1 MKYLKTRIN
10 KIIIAVLF
18 CILPA
23 GGLTACKG
31 PAAPPAET
39 DTQILSESIAAE
51 TSGTQENSSPE
62 YLALTPEQNTPS
74 SDASSEN
81 LPYDSET
88 IIEEQSFSGMDL
100 GDYRDV
106 RFTTSLVTR
115 DGLPHI
121 RYSLA
126 SGEETVYTFP
136 DAYASWHFEDTINFI
151 TFHDINGDGKKTS
164 SQANNTQPVPAMKTP
179 VPFPWSVFT

>member
-39 DTQILSESIAAE
+39 DTPILSESTAAE
-51 TSGTQENSSPE
+51 TAGTQENSSPE
-62 YLALTPEQNTPS
+62 YPALTPERENTPS

-88 IIEEQSFSGMDL
+88 IIEEQSFSGVDL

-115 DGLPHI
+115 DGQSHI
-121 RYSLA
+121 RYSLV

-136 DAYASWHFEDTINFI
+136 DAYSSLHF
-151 TFHDINGDGKKTS
+151 
-164 SQANNTQPVPAMKTP
+164 
-179 VPFPWSVFT
+179 

>member
-100 GDYRDV
+100 ESTGMSVSRPAWLRATACRISDTLSPQVKRPFIPSLMPM
-106 RFTTSLVTR
+106 RPGILKIPLILLPSMTSMAT
-115 DGLPHI
+115 
-121 RYSLA
+121 A
-126 SGEETVYTFP
+126 
-136 DAYASWHFEDTINFI
+136 
-151 TFHDINGDGKKTS
+151 KKTS

>member
-39 DTQILSESIAAE
+39 NTQIPSESAAAE
-51 TSGTQENSSPE
+51 AAGTQENFSPE
-62 YLALTPEQNTPS
+62 YPALTPERENSPT
-74 SDASSEN
+74 SDVSSEN

-100 GDYRDV
+100 GDYRNV

-115 DGLPHI
+115 DGQSHI
-121 RYSLA
+121 RYSLV
-126 SGEETVYTFP
+126 SGEETAYTFP
-136 DAYASWHFEDTINFI
+136 DAYSSWHFEDTINFI
-151 TFHDINGDGKKTS
+151 TFHDINGDGKKDVITE
-164 SQANNTQPVPAMKTP
+164 PAVKMP
-179 VPFPWSVFT
+179 GSFPWSVFT